1 MNSSG
6 VQQSHFDMLANPPMF
21 ENRPTAE
28 ASAELRDELLFQR
41 GTQAYL
47 WALPLIN
54 TLGMKLGSEKIFGAG
69 YNVLP
74 IWKHRLDAKT
84 LVTTPNS
91 DVIYAMSYVDLG
103 KDGPLVFDAPPE
115 LQGILLDFWQ
125 RPIPG
130 PTIDGHA
137 YFGDVGLPGP
147 DAGKGGNF
155 LLLPPGYKGAAPD
168 GYYVYRSGTNNV
180 FVFLRA
186 FYQDPKNLK
195 PPVDL
200 IEKARKFIRSAT
212 MQAPADDV
220 PERLRGS
227 GRHAADQRRQ
237 RV

>member
-6 VQQSHFDMLANPPMF
+6 AQQSHFDMLANPPMF

-147 DAGKGGNF
+147 DAGKGGKF

-200 IEKARKFIRSAT
+200 IEQARIYRFGDDASAKPIRSAT
-212 MQAPADDV
+212 ATCLT
-220 PERLRGS
+220 R
-227 GRHAADQRRQ
+227 
-237 RV
+237 